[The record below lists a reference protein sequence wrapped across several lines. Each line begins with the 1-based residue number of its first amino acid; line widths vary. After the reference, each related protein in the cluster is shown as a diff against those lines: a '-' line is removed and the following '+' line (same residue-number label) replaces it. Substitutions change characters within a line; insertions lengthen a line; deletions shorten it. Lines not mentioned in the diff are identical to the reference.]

1 VTGVF
6 PPLRKRPCAT
16 RGKVIVMLRHAALM
30 MAAFAVGVLP
40 AMGQEKADDA
50 KAAAAAKDAPKP
62 VPLTATVVS
71 VTGIAEKRLASQ
83 PNSKWEPLKA
93 GDVLG
98 ELALVRTGLGA
109 KVILRFSDR
118 GDVTVKG
125 ATKIGIGTFRKRGR
139 LVRTHLGLKY
149 GSMYA
154 RVHRERGPNDFRVA
168 TPVATLSVQGSQAYV
183 GSWGYALGV
192 NGVIGLWYVDA
203 QGETHIVQAGES
215 TDQDLTQWDEITQY
229 DGDIK
234 LVQYFGDM
242 SPLELWNLLNNG
254 GGRGLFGAFGNPITG
269 RLFGGVFVP
278 LPGGDSSDTH
288 SPNGNGELNGYE
300 NGY

>member
-1 VTGVF
+1 
-6 PPLRKRPCAT
+6 
-16 RGKVIVMLRHAALM
+16 MLRDAALI

-62 VPLTATVVS
+62 APMTATVVS
-71 VTGIAEKRLASQ
+71 VTGIAEKRLVSQ
-83 PNSKWEPLKA
+83 PNSKWEPLKV

-118 GDVTVKG
+118 GDVSVKG
-125 ATKIGIGTFRKRGR
+125 ATKVGIGTFRKRGR

-149 GSMYA
+149 GSLHA
-154 RVHRERGPNDFRVA
+154 RVHRERGPNDFTVA
-168 TPVATLSVQGSQAYV
+168 TPVATLSVRGSTAHI

-203 QGETHIVQAGES
+203 QGKTHIVHPGES
-215 TDQDLTQWDEITQY
+215 TDQDLTQWDEITQH
-229 DGDIK
+229 DGDIR

-242 SPLELWNLLNNG
+242 SPQELWNLLQNG
-254 GGRGLFGAFGNPITG
+254 GGLGLFGSTG
-269 RLFGGVFVP
+269 RRWKSTVLSP
-278 LPGGDSSDTH
+278 ARRPHRRACRLSDGMTEIDPPSLNENSH
-288 SPNGNGELNGYE
+288 GEYPNDE
-300 NGY
+300 